1 MNFYNILLLTI
12 IGVSITIPIPLIKL
26 YTQTKKIRYILL
38 SIVSYLILI
47 YSYIV
52 ILDNENIHLYPF
64 VKIMSFLIIILLDVY
79 MSYDKLSVKSYVGV
93 LFGLFGM
100 YLLINDEKQ

>member
-1 MNFYNILLLTI
+1 
-12 IGVSITIPIPLIKL
+12 
-26 YTQTKKIRYILL
+26 
-38 SIVSYLILI
+38 
-47 YSYIV
+47 
-52 ILDNENIHLYPF
+52 
-64 VKIMSFLIIILLDVY
+64 